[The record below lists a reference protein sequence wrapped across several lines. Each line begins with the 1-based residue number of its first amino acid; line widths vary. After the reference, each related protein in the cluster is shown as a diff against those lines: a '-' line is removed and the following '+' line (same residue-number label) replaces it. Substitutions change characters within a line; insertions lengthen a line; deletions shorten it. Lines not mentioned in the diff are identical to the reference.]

1 MQLNIASPTEKE
13 ELQIAW
19 LECETTQGN
28 VIILSG
34 HAPVIMTLRPMSAI
48 LYRLKSGKEESRKI
62 INGVIHVTRN
72 TITLL
77 LTN

>member
-1 MQLNIASPTEKE
+1 MQLNIASPAEKE

-28 VIILSG
+28 VVILSG
-34 HAPVIMTLRPMSAI
+34 HAPIIMTLTPLSTI

-62 INGVIHVTRN
+62 INGVIHVTRS

>member
-1 MQLNIASPTEKE
+1 MQLQIASPTEKS

-19 LECETTQGN
+19 LECETSQGN
-28 VIILSG
+28 MIILTG
-34 HAPVIMTLRPMSAI
+34 HAPVIMTLRPLSTI
-48 LYRLKSGKEESRKI
+48 LYRLKSGKEESKKI
-62 INGVIHVTRN
+62 INGVVHVTRS

>member
-34 HAPVIMTLRPMSAI
+34 HAPVIMTLRPMSSI

>member
-1 MQLNIASPTEKE
+1 MQLYIASPTEKS
-13 ELQIAW
+13 ELQVAW

-28 VIILSG
+28 VVILVG
-34 HAPVIMTLRPMSAI
+34 HAPVIMTLTPISTI

-62 INGVIHVTRN
+62 INGVIHVTRG